1 MSAPVEQRAS
11 TVRCPHCGR
20 ANRVPA
26 VAEGSPSCGHCHR
39 PLPWITDAGD
49 DDFTEVADRTS
60 LPVLVDLW
68 APWCGPC
75 RMVSPALEQL
85 AGELAGRIKL
95 VKVDV
100 DRSPTIAQRF
110 AVQAV
115 PTLIIQRDGDVLA
128 RQPGAMPLAA
138 LRDWVQRALP
148 PAPDQRA
155 RPEEQT

>member
-1 MSAPVEQRAS
+1 VSAPAEQRAS
-11 TVRCPHCGR
+11 TVRCPHCGK
-20 ANRVPA
+20 ANRVPVA
-26 VAEGSPSCGHCHR
+26 AEGSPRCGHCHR

-49 DDFTEVADRTS
+49 DDFTAVADHTS

-85 AGELAGRIKL
+85 AAELAGRMKL

-100 DRSPTIAQRF
+100 DQAPRIAARF
-110 AVQAV
+110 AVHAV
-115 PTLIIQRDGDVLA
+115 PTLIVQRDGNVLA

-138 LRDWVQRALP
+138 LREWVHGALP
-148 PAPDQRA
+148 PD
-155 RPEEQT
+155 RPERPGEQT

>member
-1 MSAPVEQRAS
+1 VSAPAEQRAS

-26 VAEGSPSCGHCHR
+26 AAEGSPSCGHCHR
-39 PLPWITDAGD
+39 PLPWVTDAGD
-49 DDFTEVADRTS
+49 DDFAQVADHTS

-85 AGELAGRIKL
+85 AVELAGRMKL

-100 DRSPTIAQRF
+100 DRSPRIAARF

-115 PTLIIQRDGDVLA
+115 PTLVVQRDGDVLA

-138 LRDWVQRALP
+138 LRAWVQGALP
-148 PAPDQRA
+148 PDRPE

>member
-1 MSAPVEQRAS
+1 MSAPAEQRAS

-110 AVQAV
+110 TVQAV
-115 PTLIIQRDGDVLA
+115 PTLIVQRDGDVLA

-155 RPEEQT
+155 QPEEQT